1 MLALL
6 LGVFAAL
13 LVTPARGDA
22 IVEWNVKADAIAT
35 EKRTATPTHG
45 RGLAMLHVAMFE
57 AVNAIERRY
66 APYRLNLM
74 ADRNTSKEAAAAAA
88 GHDVL
93 LSLNP
98 DQKCGPR
105 RDLGE
110 AVGRPPGWGR
120 PRQKA
125 LRSARSGRRDHRLA
139 GERRKRRSG
148 KLPSD
153 TPRGLCAD
161 RHRHQLHGRRVTR
174 RG

>member
-1 MLALL
+1 MKLLPAAAL
-6 LGVFAAL
+6 VAAL

-22 IVEWNVKADAIAT
+22 IVEWNVKADAIAA

-93 LSLNP
+93 LSL
-98 DQKCGPR
+98 
-105 RDLGE
+105 
-110 AVGRPPGWGR
+110 GRPKP
-120 PRQKA
+120 KA
-125 LRSARSGRRDHRLA
+125 LRSATRQP
-139 GERRKRRSG
+139 
-148 KLPSD
+148 PSSS
-153 TPRGLCAD
+153 P
-161 RHRHQLHGRRVTR
+161 
-174 RG
+174 